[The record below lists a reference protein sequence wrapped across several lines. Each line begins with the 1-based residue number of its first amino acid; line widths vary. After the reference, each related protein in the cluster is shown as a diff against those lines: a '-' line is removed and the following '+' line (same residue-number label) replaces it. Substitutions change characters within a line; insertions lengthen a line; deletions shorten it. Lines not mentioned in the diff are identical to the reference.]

1 MWRASTSHMF
11 EFKSPRNASKTF
23 EADWVPGLAMRTKIN
38 PSFQSVSLNTV
49 SISSVGT
56 EKEGRQRL
64 LRRAEYRSELDV
76 TLCASDTRRRK
87 HQLEALTERV
97 GPSLLCSKVSHS
109 PDFLFLTCLEMT
121 GRGCALEKCP
131 SHLRIKTVV
140 KIPAPLQLF

>member
-1 MWRASTSHMF
+1 
-11 EFKSPRNASKTF
+11 
-23 EADWVPGLAMRTKIN
+23 MRTKIN

-97 GPSLLCSKVSHS
+97 GPS
-109 PDFLFLTCLEMT
+109 P
-121 GRGCALEKCP
+121 
-131 SHLRIKTVV
+131 
-140 KIPAPLQLF
+140 PLQQSLALPRLPLPHVS